1 MVVSALLGGLG
12 AIGGTYLS
20 AGIQKS
26 ANKDML
32 NRQMAFNA
40 QQAQIGRQ
48 FQERMIRN
56 AHQYEVEDLRK
67 ANLNPILSANGG
79 ASGASGASASV
90 SGNGSI
96 NVDNPFTSWVNS
108 QTALSQ
114 MQQARE
120 QVESLKKGQKLTD
133 QQIEQQ
139 KIINKFL
146 PEQIRAGI
154 SFQNANTGQ
163 LGALT
168 NKTNKEA
175 DNIYPA
181 NFQQFAI
188 KYLEKLGYKIEQ
200 EVKNQPK
207 DDDFPRTPNG
217 RVRLRH
223 WVNPNRVQL
232 RNSQ

>member
-108 QTALSQ
+108 KPAL
-114 MQQARE
+114 M
-120 QVESLKKGQKLTD
+120 
-133 QQIEQQ
+133 
-139 KIINKFL
+139 L
-146 PEQIRAGI
+146 PSVKPIVLPFPITLAEIPRGNCI
-154 SFQNANTGQ
+154 GSPFCG
-163 LGALT
+163 LGSA
-168 NKTNKEA
+168 
-175 DNIYPA
+175 
-181 NFQQFAI
+181 
-188 KYLEKLGYKIEQ
+188 
-200 EVKNQPK
+200 EVK
-207 DDDFPRTPNG
+207 
-217 RVRLRH
+217 
-223 WVNPNRVQL
+223 
-232 RNSQ
+232 